1 MQKLV
6 SQQYQVFLSL
16 SYIKIEKE
24 GIFRSHPGGQGGK
37 GTGGRGAYPDSI
49 QGGISGTYPDA
60 RMAAHF
66 QILTKCIAL
75 QVAHYVYTSHC
86 IVVYMNIYVE
96 IGS

>member
-1 MQKLV
+1 M
-6 SQQYQVFLSL
+6 
-16 SYIKIEKE
+16 
-24 GIFRSHPGGQGGK
+24 GK
-37 GTGGRGAYPDSI
+37 GARGLGGRGAYPDSI